1 MASML
6 YRQEVIEAARDRL
19 EGTVIAA
26 TPPRAST
33 YVTIALGVLLAMA
46 ALLLFGNFAT
56 RVRVTGVV
64 AYSGGVARV
73 YPPSSVEIRTL
84 DVREGEFVAAGAPL
98 ATVAV
103 TQGRDA
109 GGEGMGGQLA
119 ELTRQ
124 DAELARQL
132 DLARSSVA
140 VDTSSL
146 EQQREGLAGSI
157 GSLDRQQK
165 LGTAQAAL
173 SRAEAGRAA
182 RLASAGAGSSR
193 QVEQAK
199 AAALQREL
207 DVEAVKERMIGQRE
221 ALRQIDSQLAQ
232 RRLASEQRISEI
244 NAQRAAL
251 AEQRAALLRLDRLV
265 LTAPIA
271 GRVSD
276 LVAAIGQRARPETS
290 LLTVVPSGSTLEVW
304 LYAPSRAIGF
314 VRPGDQVRLMFD
326 AFPFQKYGAG
336 AGTVTALSS
345 VPTDPGAI
353 AATTGMNIQEPVY
366 RMRVRIDRTGG
377 NSAIDRPLKPG
388 MTLSANLITERRR
401 LWEVFLDPILRSWR
415 Q

>member
-6 YRQEVIEAARDRL
+6 YRQEVIDAARDRL

-33 YVTIALGVLLAMA
+33 YLTIALGVLIAIAMLLIFGDFA
-46 ALLLFGNFAT
+46 A
-56 RVRVTGVV
+56 RIRVTGVV

-84 DVREGEFVAAGAPL
+84 DVREGDMVPAGAPL
-98 ATVAV
+98 ATVSV

-109 GGEGMGGQLA
+109 GGDGMGSQIA
-119 ELTRQ
+119 ELARQ
-124 DAELARQL
+124 DAELERQL
-132 DLARSSVA
+132 ELARSSMVI
-140 VDTSSL
+140 DTGAL
-146 EQQREGLAGSI
+146 EQQRTGLAGSVA
-157 GSLDRQQK
+157 SLDRQQK
-165 LGTAQAAL
+165 LGSAQATL
-173 SRAEAGRAA
+173 SRTEAGRAS

-193 QVEQAK
+193 QAEQAK

-207 DVEAVKERMIGQRE
+207 DVEGVKERAIGQRE
-221 ALRQIDSQLAQ
+221 SLRQIDSQLAQ
-232 RRLASEQRISEI
+232 RRLAADQKISELS
-244 NAQRAAL
+244 AQRAAL
-251 AEQRAALLRLDRLV
+251 AEQRAALLRLDHLV

-276 LVAAIGQRARPETS
+276 LVAAVGQRARPETS

-314 VRPGDQVRLMFD
+314 VRPGDRVRLMFD

-336 AGTVTALSS
+336 TGTVTALSS

-353 AATTGMNIQEPVY
+353 ATGMNIQEPVY
-366 RMRVRIDRTGG
+366 RMRVRIDRTDGG
-377 NSAIDRPLKPG
+377 SEIGRPLRPG

>member
-1 MASML
+1 MADML
-6 YRQEVIEAARDRL
+6 FRQEVVDAARDRL

-26 TPPRAST
+26 TPPRSST
-33 YVTIALGVLLAMA
+33 YFGVALVVLLALI
-46 ALLLFGNFAT
+46 ALLILGSFAS

-73 YPPSSVEIRTL
+73 YPPSPVEIRSL
-84 DVREGEFVAAGAPL
+84 HVREGEMVVAGAPL

-109 GGEGMGGQLA
+109 GGEGVASQL
-119 ELTRQ
+119 
-124 DAELARQL
+124 AELARQ
-132 DLARSSVA
+132 DTELARQQELTRA
-140 VDTSSL
+140 AAIVDANALAQQHDSL
-146 EQQREGLAGSI
+146 TGSI
-157 GSLDRQQK
+157 ASLDRQQK

-173 SRAEAGRAA
+173 SRSETARAM
-182 RLASAGAGSSR
+182 RLAKAGAGSSR
-193 QVEQAK
+193 QAEQAK

-207 DVEAVKERMIGQRE
+207 DLETVRERAIGQRE
-221 ALRQIDSQLAQ
+221 ALRQTDTQLAQ
-232 RRLASEQRISEI
+232 RRLESEQKLSQIG
-244 NAQRAAL
+244 AQRAAL
-251 AEQRAALLRLDRLV
+251 AEQRAALLRLDRLI

-276 LVAAIGQRARPETS
+276 LVGAVGQRARPDTS
-290 LLTVVPSGSTLEVW
+290 LLTVVPSGSRLEVW

-336 AGTVTALSS
+336 RGTVIALSS

-353 AATTGMNIQEPVY
+353 VSGVNAQEPVY
-366 RMRVRIDRTGG
+366 RMRVRIDRIGG
-377 NSAIDRPLKPG
+377 DGATARSLKPG
-388 MTLSANLITERRR
+388 MTLSANLITEHRH